1 MKSFLEYLFE
11 SKNTD
16 TSILQTI
23 LKDNTYQ
30 FEIVPVTSNGKASK
44 SRFKAL
50 VDKEYSSHSSRANI
64 MKYLA
69 DKYDGT
75 LVGNNEDP
83 DAVKFDNYGITV
95 FVKPKSKQ
103 GTASDG
109 VDSEYFIVEKINT
122 VIKNANG
129 IPITFVFN
137 SISSKGTK
145 RLVCSDIIKAEQCGK
160 DASNRTKKIKA
171 DIRLKSKNKSFNI
184 SLKKKGAVWIENG
197 SVYGN
202 EWYVPTIK
210 NAISTNKTKLSGD
223 DLTGYKLSKTIYWK
237 MTDDEK
243 EAGLFGDDILP
254 NGAVV
259 EATFTNDTEL
269 KQIDENTFEIPVL
282 YIITKLNDAKD
293 SHDLA
298 WFAVNHHGRPGHW
311 RGIYVRAAF
320 MSRANSNT
328 VEVDRIDKK

>member
-1 MKSFLEYLFE
+1 M
-11 SKNTD
+11 
-16 TSILQTI
+16 
-23 LKDNTYQ
+23 KDNTYQ

-145 RLVCSDIIKAEQCGK
+145 KLVCSDIIKAEKWGK
-160 DASNRTKKIKA
+160 DA
-171 DIRLKSKNKSFNI
+171 
-184 SLKKKGAVWIENG
+184 
-197 SVYGN
+197 
-202 EWYVPTIK
+202 
-210 NAISTNKTKLSGD
+210 
-223 DLTGYKLSKTIYWK
+223 
-237 MTDDEK
+237 
-243 EAGLFGDDILP
+243 
-254 NGAVV
+254 
-259 EATFTNDTEL
+259 
-269 KQIDENTFEIPVL
+269 
-282 YIITKLNDAKD
+282 
-293 SHDLA
+293 
-298 WFAVNHHGRPGHW
+298 
-311 RGIYVRAAF
+311 
-320 MSRANSNT
+320 
-328 VEVDRIDKK
+328 